1 MVKARK
7 RKWEIEAQGG
17 FELGFFAGQE
27 MEHEA
32 FELGPSLLLEQSL
45 RLLITSPSQLLV
57 RTNVGFLP

>member
-1 MVKARK
+1 VLRKPIDDEQASKASAQAKLLKAFTFMVKARK

-32 FELGPSLLLEQSL
+32 FELGP
-45 RLLITSPSQLLV
+45 
-57 RTNVGFLP
+57 